1 MVNHVPPHPLWRGRT
16 LAVVGI
22 VLFAFSLR
30 SAVAS
35 LSPLF
40 DQIQA
45 DFALSALVVGLIGTA
60 PPACYA
66 VFGIVTP
73 MLERRFGLERLAAVA
88 MAGVALG
95 LVARGL
101 AFDSISLLVATALV
115 FAGVG
120 IGNILLPPLVKKY
133 FPDRLGLM
141 MTVYST
147 MMAVSTFIP
156 PLIAVPVA
164 DATGWRTSLG
174 MWAVFAVAGL
184 IPWVVMFLRERAAA
198 PETVDE
204 ANPQMLGR
212 MWRLQLPWALTV
224 TFTVTGSIAYTSFA
238 WLPTVLVD
246 IAGAS
251 PAEAGMMLS
260 AFAFVAFPCSL
271 LVPVL
276 VVRYDAV
283 LVVVGVAVAGGVTG
297 LAGLLLI
304 PGVATWLWVV
314 CFGLAGAL
322 FPMTL
327 ALLGV
332 RSRTHEGAVALSGF
346 VQSVGYAIVALFP
359 VGVGLLHE
367 LTTTW
372 TVPLLVLIVLVLTAL
387 PAGIIAA
394 RRRTVEDEWEQRH
407 GAWNGA

>member
-1 MVNHVPPHPLWRGRT
+1 MVNRVPARPLWRGRT

-40 DQIQA
+40 DHIQA
-45 DFALSALVVGLIGTA
+45 DFGLSALVVGLIGTA

-73 MLERRFGLERLAAVA
+73 MLERRFGLERLTVFAL
-88 MAGVALG
+88 AGVMLG

-101 AFDSISLLVATALV
+101 AFDSISLLAATALV

-120 IGNILLPPLVKKY
+120 VGNILLPPLVKKY

-147 MMAVSTFIP
+147 MMAVSTFVP

-164 DATGWRTSLG
+164 DAAGWRASLG
-174 MWAVFAVAGL
+174 MWAVFAAAGL
-184 IPWVVMFLRERAAA
+184 IPWIVMLLRERAAV
-198 PETVDE
+198 PESVDE
-204 ANPQMLGR
+204 ANPQVLGR
-212 MWRLQLPWALTV
+212 MWRLRLPWALTV
-224 TFTVTGSIAYTSFA
+224 TFAVTGSVAYTSFA

-271 LVPVL
+271 LAPVL

-283 LVVVGVAVAGGVTG
+283 LLVVGVAVAGGVIG
-297 LAGLLLI
+297 LAGLVVI

-314 CFGLAGAL
+314 AYGLTGAM

-332 RSRTHEGAVALSGF
+332 RSRTQEGAVALSGF

-359 VGVGLLHE
+359 VGIGLLHD
-367 LTTTW
+367 LTQSW
-372 TVPLLVLIVLVLTAL
+372 TVPLLVLLGAVLTAL
-387 PAGIIAA
+387 PAGVIAA

-407 GAWNGA
+407 GAWDGN